1 MSDAESQ
8 HEDLK
13 QACLRMLMRP
23 FARYCIRHA
32 HSFQEFVKLAKLTFI
47 EVAAEEIRK
56 TTDKVNPS
64 RLSVMTG
71 IYRREVTKIY
81 KDKEEPS
88 ERQAGIL
95 GRVLLQWEQDPEFQD
110 KSGAPKV
117 LRYKGENS
125 EFSAL
130 VEKVSKHVPSGRV
143 LFELTRIGIATKTKQ
158 GLKLIRRLPGHRQ
171 DPRKG
176 FELLGREI
184 ETVVRTAEENI
195 SGERG
200 YDNLHIRTE
209 FDNLVLEELPKI
221 RSWLVEEGKQFHV
234 KVRAYLSQFDKDIQS
249 TAAISDDKTA
259 GGRVVVS
266 LFGRASEKE

>member
-1 MSDAESQ
+1 MSETETETESVR
-8 HEDLK
+8 
-13 QACLRMLMRP
+13 QACLRMVMRP

-32 HSFQEFVKLAKLTFI
+32 HSFQEFIKVAKLTFI

-56 TTDKVNPS
+56 TTEKVNPS

-110 KSGAPKV
+110 KNGTPKI
-117 LRYKGENS
+117 LRFKGEKS

-130 VEKVSKHVPSGRV
+130 VEKVSKHVPSGSV
-143 LFELTRIGIATKTKQ
+143 LFEMTRIGIAKKTKQ
-158 GLKLIRRLPGHRQ
+158 GLELVRRLPGHRQ

-176 FELLGREI
+176 FELLSREVD
-184 ETVVRTAEENI
+184 TVVRTAEENI

-209 FDNLVLEELPKI
+209 FDNLVLEELPNI
-221 RSWLVEEGKQFHV
+221 RSWLIEEGKQFHV

-249 TAAISDDKTA
+249 TAAISDDKT
-259 GGRVVVS
+259 GGGKVVVS
-266 LFGRASEKE
+266 LFGRACEKD